1 MGVGVPMNHMKPSKY
16 SKNKTKRNLAVIQ
29 KSFPASSL
37 VGKSSALATKDP
49 QTMAAIG
56 KSTSSATSIS
66 DINFSS
72 SATLKAEIA
81 LVIKS
86 VTSHIS
92 ARAMKE
98 FPQPMQFI
106 FFDSEIGKE
115 VHLQRTKLG
124 YSVSHVLSPY
134 YKEKN

>member
-1 MGVGVPMNHMKPSKY
+1 M
-16 SKNKTKRNLAVIQ
+16 
-29 KSFPASSL
+29 
-37 VGKSSALATKDP
+37 
-49 QTMAAIG
+49 
-56 KSTSSATSIS
+56 
-66 DINFSS
+66 
-72 SATLKAEIA
+72 
-81 LVIKS
+81 KS
-86 VTSHIS
+86 VTSDIS

-98 FPQPMQFI
+98 FPQLMQFI